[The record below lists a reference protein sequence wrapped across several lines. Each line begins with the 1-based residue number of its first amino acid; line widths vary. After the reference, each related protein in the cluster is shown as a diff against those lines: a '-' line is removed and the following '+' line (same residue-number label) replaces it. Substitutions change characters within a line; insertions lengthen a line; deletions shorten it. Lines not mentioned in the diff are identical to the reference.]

1 MVKDYSNIKGYNI
14 LITGAAGHLGKEFS
28 ECLASLKANL
38 ILLDKDKK
46 KLLKLEKSLQKKNDI
61 LVSSYTVDLEKISQ
75 RKKTINA
82 IKKKFQSIDII
93 INNAAFIGASNLKNW
108 STNFENQ
115 SIETWNRAIEV
126 NLTSVFHICQGLLP
140 LLKKSKNPSI
150 VNIGS
155 MHGFLAPEWSL
166 YKDTNMSNPA
176 AYSVSK
182 AGIIHL
188 TKWLATTL
196 APKIRVNCIS
206 PGGIYRSQP
215 KKFLKRFN
223 ATTPLEKMATEK
235 DFIGALIYLCGNSS
249 NYMTGQNIVID
260 GGRSLF

>member
-1 MVKDYSNIKGYNI
+1 MDKNYSNIEGYSI
-14 LITGAAGHLGKEFS
+14 LITGAAGYLGKEFS

-38 ILLDKDKK
+38 ILLDKDRK
-46 KLLKLEKSLQKKNDI
+46 KLSLLEKSLYKKYDI
-61 LVSSYTVDLEKISQ
+61 LVSSYAVDLEKISQ
-75 RKKTINA
+75 RKKTIEA

-140 LLKKSKNPSI
+140 LLKKSDNPSI
-150 VNIGS
+150 INIGS

-166 YKDTNMSNPA
+166 YQGTDMSNPA

-206 PGGIYRSQP
+206 PGGIYRNQP

-223 ATTPLEKMATEK
+223 STTPLGKMATEK
-235 DFIGALIYLCGNSS
+235 DFIGALIYLCGRSS